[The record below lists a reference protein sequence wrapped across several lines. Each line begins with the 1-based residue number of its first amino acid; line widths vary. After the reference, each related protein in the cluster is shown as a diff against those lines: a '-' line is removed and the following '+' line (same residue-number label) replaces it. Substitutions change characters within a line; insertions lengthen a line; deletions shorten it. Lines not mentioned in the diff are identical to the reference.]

1 MKIDCQNFNKW
12 YPRYKSKRLSQQEI
26 ISSKQHLL
34 KCTNCSTLAEEIESA
49 VESKV
54 NFEPDPYFFTRFQ
67 ARLNTQDINRSSTS
81 WIFQFKPRNI
91 FLYGFSIIFAVLMGY
106 YTGRIL
112 LPTLPTDE
120 LTLQEVLVMEDGI
133 ANEPLG
139 LEMIFEESD
148 LE

>member
-1 MKIDCQNFNKW
+1 
-12 YPRYKSKRLSQQEI
+12 
-26 ISSKQHLL
+26 
-34 KCTNCSTLAEEIESA
+34 
-49 VESKV
+49 
-54 NFEPDPYFFTRFQ
+54 
-67 ARLNTQDINRSSTS
+67 
-81 WIFQFKPRNI
+81 
-91 FLYGFSIIFAVLMGY
+91 MGY

-112 LPTLPTDE
+112 LPTSPTDE